1 MFFFRSIVKYKK
13 RNDEEMQNEQQNF
26 QTSLTQFNAD
36 LQKQIQTALEEQRVE
51 FQKELQAID
60 YRNDYYK
67 KIIDKRINAYEKLYN
82 IISNGAIFDI
92 VNDGLFCGFFV
103 NVDKFHEYHT
113 KLIELHK
120 DLFWFSE
127 KAKNSFVKYVELVG
141 CANEYRLGNKTY
153 LIQFLKFDELN
164 SDEKISFSDIEPKID
179 EVKEYLNK
187 SIYSATTDIKE
198 IYNPNTIGIG
208 IILYPLFLD
217 IHGRLLKIIEEDF
230 QHLDEVEKFLKK
242 EL

>member
-1 MFFFRSIVKYKK
+1 MENESIKTAEILVELIKTYSNYSATVEAANKTLYAAV
-13 RNDEEMQNEQQNF
+13 F
-26 QTSLTQFNAD
+26 
-36 LQKQIQTALEEQRVE
+36 TALASIIGALLTIYFNLRG
-51 FQKELQAID
+51 KKID
-60 YRNDYYK
+60 YKRDYYK

-92 VNDGLFCGFFV
+92 ANDESFCGFFV
-103 NVDKFHEYHT
+103 NVDKFHKYHT

-127 KAKNSFVKYVELVG
+127 KAKNLFVKYVELIG
-141 CANEYRLGNKTY
+141 CANEYILGNTTY
-153 LIQFLKFDELN
+153 LEQFLKLDELN
-164 SDEKISFSDIEPKID
+164 SDKKISFSDIEPKID
-179 EVKEYLNK
+179 EVEKYL
-187 SIYSATTDIKE
+187 STSVYSTKTDIKE

-230 QHLDEVEKFLKK
+230 HHLDEVEKF
-242 EL
+242 